1 MRVRVLVGCVL
12 MSVASAQKPTFTWQK
27 QTSTFEYRAI
37 SASGHPLEDF
47 KLHQF
52 WMMGA
57 GRATVWRLTMPVVVG
72 QFVVALGAY
81 PVLMNR
87 TAEKSAAIHV
97 KGSGK
102 AVGAAQDVEIAGPI
116 GEAKKAV
123 QKLVIAVTP
132 DGESKTNNQAVQ
144 IEVLLGANDWRS
156 PATVVGNQPTKA
168 GAWTVTAWTL
178 PAAVFAARDKNAVPV
193 AMLSNGKE
201 ESWNL
206 VLGKDQVSLV
216 PAPRVVD
223 LAAALPVIDESLIVV
238 GKIEPLPAPDSARE
252 VLECRAASVDK
263 DGVSVEIACGS
274 EALRVRVPLPKPK
287 K

>member
-12 MSVASAQKPTFTWQK
+12 LSAASAQKPTFTWQK

-72 QFVVALGAY
+72 ESVVAPGAY

-87 TAEKSAAIHV
+87 TDEKAAAIHV

-123 QKLVIAVTP
+123 PKLVIGVSP
-132 DGESKTNNQAVQ
+132 DGESKTSNQAVQ

-168 GAWTVTAWTL
+168 GAWTVTTWTL
-178 PAAVFAARDKNAVPV
+178 PANVFAARDTRAVPV
-193 AMLSNGKE
+193 AMLSNGKDE
-201 ESWNL
+201 PWNL

-223 LAAALPVIDESLIVV
+223 LAAALPVIDEASIVA
-238 GKIEPLPAPDSARE
+238 GKIEALPAPDAPRE
-252 VLECRAASVDK
+252 VLECKAASVDK
-263 DGVSVEIACGS
+263 DGLSVDIVCGS
-274 EALRVRVPLPKPK
+274 EAVRMRVALPKPK